1 MSENDY
7 LSIDNYE
14 LKEDIGQGNFGKVK
28 LGVFKKTGEKFAIK
42 IIDKDKVK
50 KKMKNILF
58 KENEIITKFNHIN
71 IVYVFQIIE
80 EEKNI
85 YIIMEYCNKGEL
97 FDYIVAHK
105 RLEEDEASIFFYQL
119 INGVD
124 YIHKKG
130 VAHRDL
136 KPENLLLTVDKVLK
150 IIDFGLSHEYDENSL
165 LKTKCGSPS
174 YAAPEIIKGKLYD
187 GFKTDIWCCGIIL
200 YAMLCGYLPFEGE
213 DNRELFRSILE
224 CKPEYPSFLSK
235 TSKKLIH
242 NLLRINPEERL
253 TIEEIKNNDFYLK
266 GKELCKIDYKL
277 VEDELEKRNTF
288 YGNGYIKNKGISKT
302 DNTKVEQEEC
312 KISDSNKRLNTINL
326 LTETNVN
333 SKVAFNSFRQQLLK
347 KNDNFTKK
355 INNINSKIQKI
366 LEIDANE
373 SLDKKNENII
383 NLKRIALFNK
393 NNNIDNI
400 MEKQSIYNQ
409 RLQNKNMG
417 HFICLK
423 KVNKNSINS
432 IDKTAGNSYNKT
444 KKFYTQFTSSS
455 PVNKMQISPFL
466 NDYNKNINYMNDYKN
481 TETINFNNKYYNEI
495 SIINNNK
502 NDIRNYTINQRNYE
516 KSPIS
521 DNIFNTTNNNKN
533 KNNIIVNSVEN
544 KNKIKNYINFKDI
557 NKNCEINSK
566 NCVVNNINN
575 IWKNNS
581 EEKRKKFENYFP
593 TLKNL
598 QIISDKNNLQ
608 IQKLFNK
615 YKNNNSK
622 NDYIENNGIDEKEL
636 FENNHLII
644 NKKNKINDIITLN
657 NSENKDFNLEY
668 KDNNN
673 NNKLNYRS
681 KSRDNAN
688 KNIKEKININR
699 ILPPLDIKMR
709 QNH

>member
-28 LGVFKKTGEKFAIK
+28 LGIFKKTGEKFAIK

-242 NLLRINPEERL
+242 NLLKINPDERL

-288 YGNGYIKNKGISKT
+288 YGNGYIKNRGISKT

-312 KISDSNKRLNTINL
+312 KISDNNKRLNTINL

-333 SKVAFNSFRQQLLK
+333 SKVAFNSFRQQLLR

-373 SLDKKNENII
+373 SIDKKNENII

-455 PVNKMQISPFL
+455 PVNKMEISPFL
-466 NDYNKNINYMNDYKN
+466 NDYNKNINHMNDYKN
-481 TETINFNNKYYNEI
+481 TETINFNNKYFNEI
-495 SIINNNK
+495 SIINNNR

-544 KNKIKNYINFKDI
+544 KNKIKNYITFKDI
-557 NKNCEINSK
+557 NKNCEVNSK

-622 NDYIENNGIDEKEL
+622 NDYIENNGIEEKEL

-699 ILPPLDIKMR
+699 ILPPLEIRMKL
-709 QNH
+709 NH

>member
-1 MSENDY
+1 MSEKDY
-7 LSIDNYE
+7 LSINNYE
-14 LKEDIGQGNFGKVK
+14 LKKDIGEGNFGKVK
-28 LGVFKKTGEKFAIK
+28 LGIFKKTGEEFAIK
-42 IIDKDKVK
+42 IINKDKIK

-174 YAAPEIIKGKLYD
+174 YAAPEIIRGKLYD

-242 NLLRINPEERL
+242 NLLKINPDERL

-302 DNTKVEQEEC
+302 NNNKVEQEEC
-312 KISDSNKRLNTINL
+312 KISDNNKRLNAINL
-326 LTETNVN
+326 LTEANVN

-373 SLDKKNENII
+373 SVDKKNENII

-393 NNNIDNI
+393 NNNIDNV

-444 KKFYTQFTSSS
+444 KKFYTQFTNSS

-466 NDYNKNINYMNDYKN
+466 NDYNNNINHMNDYKN
-481 TETINFNNKYYNEI
+481 TETINFNNKYFNEI
-495 SIINNNK
+495 SIINNNR

-521 DNIFNTTNNNKN
+521 DNIFNTAKNN

-557 NKNCEINSK
+557 NKNCDINSK
-566 NCVVNNINN
+566 NCIVNNINN

-598 QIISDKNNLQ
+598 QIISENNNLQ

-622 NDYIENNGIDEKEL
+622 NDYIENNCIDEKEL
-636 FENNHLII
+636 FEKNHLTI
-644 NKKNKINDIITLN
+644 NKKNTINDIITLN
-657 NSENKDFNLEY
+657 NSENKDFNLEC
-668 KDNNN
+668 KENN

>member
-242 NLLRINPEERL
+242 NLLKINPDERL

-326 LTETNVN
+326 LTEVNVN
-333 SKVAFNSFRQQLLK
+333 NKVAFNSFRQQLLK